1 MLLLLVVLGV
11 ANVTFD
17 VGAAVLIFICI
28 SCRIGIRSGSFDIVT

>member
-17 VGAAVLIFICI
+17 VGAAVLIFIVLVVG
-28 SCRIGIRSGSFDIVT
+28 SEFAPARSI